1 VGPHPRPHRRQ
12 RAREVRSLQRLIR
25 TVFMRSRL
33 REVSHKRTR
42 IRSPYRRSRERRDAA
57 ARAVRDR
64 AGHISGLRGTQHH
77 RQNHRRYG
85 TSGTIDDW
93 ALHAA
98 VQCRC
103 QGRSRRVWRQRE
115 DEQHQRQL
123 PQRRAYDTRGLPGRL
138 PAERRSASS
147 DSTRRVGY
155 LASHGCQATAS
166 SCVRLSPR
174 PHGWPGSARCGANPS
189 RRNRRGYPRPGP
201 GRDSGDHRFGYGCDR
216 APT

>member
-1 VGPHPRPHRRQ
+1 MGPHPPPHGCHP
-12 RAREVRSLQRLIR
+12 AREVRSHQPLPRAVIA
-25 TVFMRSRL
+25 RSRL

-42 IRSPYRRSRERRDAA
+42 IRSPNRPSRERRDAA

-64 AGHISGLRGTQHH
+64 AGHISDLRGTQHH

-123 PQRRAYDTRGLPGRL
+123 PQRRAYDTRGLPRRL
-138 PAERRSASS
+138 PAERRSAGS

-166 SCVRLSPR
+166 SCVPLSPR
-174 PHGWPGSARCGANPS
+174 PHGWTGSARCGANPS

-201 GRDSGDHRFGYGCDR
+201 GRPSGDHRFGYGCDR
-216 APT
+216 VPT

>member
-1 VGPHPRPHRRQ
+1 M
-12 RAREVRSLQRLIR
+12 
-25 TVFMRSRL
+25 TSRL

-64 AGHISGLRGTQHH
+64 AGHISYLRGTQHH

-85 TSGTIDDW
+85 TSGTSRTIGDW

-98 VQCRC
+98 VQRRC
-103 QGRSRRVWRQRE
+103 QGRSRRVWRQSE
-115 DEQHQRQL
+115 DEQRQRRL
-123 PQRRAYDTRGLPGRL
+123 PQRSAYDTRGLPRGL
-138 PAERRSASS
+138 PAERRSAGS

-166 SCVRLSPR
+166 SCVPLSPR